1 MPINKKLKWQ
11 RALSK
16 LKFVHEELEY
26 CAAVSK
32 EAAPEFEAFYRK
44 FCAANNIDIPTLD
57 KEHKQRLDDLYGR
70 DEITNNNREDE
81 SEIDCADEAAMTL
94 HSGTP
99 SNKLANDEYE
109 LSAAEIAT
117 HEAFSKLFKQ
127 IALKIHPDRIDKNLP
142 ESEIEL
148 RISMFQSC
156 LNALEAKKYFILLDV
171 ATELKLS
178 TPKNYEIQILWM
190 KEEIKK
196 LEASIEKEKTTY
208 NYAYADSESEQD
220 KEQLIKRFLHQLF
233 GIIVE

>member
-1 MPINKKLKWQ
+1 
-11 RALSK
+11 
-16 LKFVHEELEY
+16 
-26 CAAVSK
+26 
-32 EAAPEFEAFYRK
+32 
-44 FCAANNIDIPTLD
+44 
-57 KEHKQRLDDLYGR
+57 
-70 DEITNNNREDE
+70 
-81 SEIDCADEAAMTL
+81 MTL

-148 RISMFQSC
+148 RISMFQNC
-156 LNALEAKKYFILLDV
+156 LNALEAKKYFILLDI